1 MEFVKRIGRNQK
13 GVVESTL
20 VMIPLVA
27 LFLITLELIVAV
39 NYRNI
44 DTSFAQSDASTRAI
58 STSRQAREEVLT
70 FSPGNTGETLR
81 LLIVRR
87 HRILPTF
94 ISHLPMISGVRQRS
108 TEVVGLAVVER
119 EP

>member
-1 MEFVKRIGRNQK
+1 M
-13 GVVESTL
+13 ESTL
-20 VMIPLVA
+20 VIIPLVA

-58 STSRQAREEVLT
+58 TASPGANDEVLT
-70 FSPGNTGETLR
+70 LSPGRTGETLQ
-81 LLIVRR
+81 LVVVRR
-87 HRILPTF
+87 RRTLPSF
-94 ISHLPMISGVRQRS
+94 ISRLPMISGIRRHS
-108 TEVVGLAVVER
+108 TETVGVAVVER

>member
-1 MEFVKRIGRNQK
+1 MEFAKRVGRDQK

-44 DTSFAQSDASTRAI
+44 DSSFAQSDASTRAI
-58 STSRQAREEVLT
+58 AKSPDVGDEVVTL
-70 FSPGNTGETLR
+70 FPRNEGNSLR
-81 LLIVRR
+81 LLVVRR
-87 HRILPTF
+87 HRTLPAF
-94 ISHLPMISGVRQRS
+94 LSRLAMISGIQRHS
-108 TEVVGLAVVER
+108 TDAVGVAVVER

>member
-1 MEFVKRIGRNQK
+1 MEFAKRVGRDQK

-44 DTSFAQSDASTRAI
+44 DSSFAQSDASMRAI
-58 STSRQAREEVLT
+58 ANSPEAGDEVVT
-70 FSPGNTGETLR
+70 FSPDNEGNTLR
-81 LLIVRR
+81 LLVVRR
-87 HRILPTF
+87 HRTLPTF
-94 ISHLPMISGVRQRS
+94 ISRLPMISGIQRHS
-108 TEVVGLAVVER
+108 TEAVGVAVVER

>member
-1 MEFVKRIGRNQK
+1 MEFAKRVGRDQK

-27 LFLITLELIVAV
+27 LFLITLELIIAV

-44 DTSFAQSDASTRAI
+44 DLSFAQSDASTRAI
-58 STSRQAREEVLT
+58 AKSPAAGDEVVT
-70 FSPGNTGETLR
+70 FSPKNGGSTFR
-81 LLIVRR
+81 VVVVRR
-87 HRILPTF
+87 HRTLPTF
-94 ISHLPMISGVRQRS
+94 VSRLPMISGIQRHS
-108 TEVVGLAVVER
+108 TEAVGVAVVER

>member
-1 MEFVKRIGRNQK
+1 MEFARRKGRDQK

-27 LFLITLELIVAV
+27 LFLITLELIAAV

-44 DTSFAQSDASTRAI
+44 DSSLAQSDASTRAI
-58 STSRQAREEVLT
+58 TTSPEATDEVVT

-81 LLIVRR
+81 LVVVRR
-87 HRILPTF
+87 HRSLPTF
-94 ISHLPMISGVRQRS
+94 LSYLPMISGIRRHS
-108 TEVVGLAVVER
+108 TEVVGVAVVER